1 MDNMAVEHFPN
12 LFTDIIS
19 AGQAIYVPSDDCQD
33 AGKETLSQLVKFK
46 PCDPRKKPYILKVN
60 LKCLLVCPF
69 IFIKLVGTLPNY
81 FCLLFLAF
89 VKKFSSRK
97 PNVYNMDPL
106 SINNER
112 DLFDIIV
119 QEEFT
124 EIWQGEVS
132 VHDEQEYVH
141 RLTDLLKMTNMKG
154 YPILMREFHE
164 ICMSDYA
171 NRQRLW
177 MNTVPDK
184 NCKLTTNAMVTIV
197 TSCLLQGFHS
207 IVIPSVRR
215 IFQSLDSFCSS
226 EEIITRGVHL
236 LHLGIV
242 NTDCELL
249 DLVLNNIK
257 PEDKYG
263 LLHQPSLSTAKIGG
277 KHAAA
282 LPLTMAVWMGNTVAV
297 RRLVEAGAEMSTKDA
312 NGFTVFHFLA
322 ILEQHVPEIVE
333 SMYEELID
341 CIQIWIKMTK
351 KYSFLRSN
359 DEKQALLYAKWL
371 LIREKSDEGYT
382 ALQLAAKF
390 GSVKTFTKLVN
401 TDYVYSFPYFSFGPF
416 SKNLYD
422 VSDIDPFLNW
432 NRWSVSVLE
441 IIGLGPTDKNIE
453 CLNIEPVASLIEE
466 KWEKHR
472 PTIVFWGIIHITFMI
487 VYSYLGFIDLYPH
500 LGTNRQVNAT
510 LDRFEFQPVDYLL
523 LIMTVWYFILSSL
536 CLSALISCSFRL
548 HFTLNQWISSLGIMR
563 VDCMLFFTA
572 SSALYLLLKYLE
584 NDTCVVF
591 LSVSILVG
599 WFLLLL
605 YMRASKQL
613 NFFNVML
620 SHIIRGDA
628 IQFSCIIVLIS
639 VAFSVGSAPI
649 FETYE
654 YSDGKTF
661 FWTFMNFLRLGL
673 GVTDFSKL
681 YDKGIKRDGN
691 DSIVVIYAAFI
702 FAANLV
708 LLNMLIASMTDAY
721 SKLAGR
727 RHLLCSSL
735 TASDCVLLESILP
748 LPILN
753 LTNCVRLHKV
763 IRIHL
768 PHGKTADRHVYLFPA
783 CTSNN

>member
-1 MDNMAVEHFPN
+1 MAVEQYPD
-12 LFTDIIS
+12 LFTDIMS
-19 AGQAIYVPSDDCQD
+19 AGQMIYEPSDDCQD
-33 AGKETLSQLVKFK
+33 AGKETLSQLAKFK
-46 PCDPRKKPYILKVN
+46 PCDPRKNPYILKVN
-60 LKCLLVCPF
+60 FKSILVCPLLL
-69 IFIKLVGTLPNY
+69 IKLVGTLPNY
-81 FCLLFLAF
+81 ICLLFLAF
-89 VKKFSSRK
+89 VKRFLSRK
-97 PNVYNMDPL
+97 PNIHNMDPL
-106 SINNER
+106 SINKER

-124 EIWQGEVS
+124 KIWQGEVA

-141 RLTDLLKMTNMKG
+141 RLTDLLKMTNMEG

-177 MNTVPDK
+177 MNTVPDNNNK
-184 NCKLTTNAMVTIV
+184 WITNAMVTIV

-207 IVIPSVRR
+207 IVIPSVRS
-215 IFQSLDSFCSS
+215 ISQSLDSFCSGD
-226 EEIITRGVHL
+226 EIITRGVQL

-263 LLHQPSLSTAKIGG
+263 LLHQPSLCTTKIGG

-282 LPLTMAVWMGNTVAV
+282 LPLTMAVWMGNTAAV

-341 CIQIWIKMTK
+341 CIKIWIKMTK
-351 KYSFLRSN
+351 KYSFLQSA
-359 DEKQALLYAKWL
+359 DKKQALLYAKWL

-416 SKNLYD
+416 SKILYD
-422 VSDIDPFLNW
+422 VSDIDPFLN
-432 NRWSVSVLE
+432 RRSVSVLE
-441 IIGLGPTDKNIE
+441 IVGLAPTDKNIE

-487 VYSYLGFIDLYPH
+487 LYSYLGFKDLYPY
-500 LGTNRQVNAT
+500 LGPNRQVNTT

-523 LIMTVWYFILSSL
+523 LMMTVWYLILSSL
-536 CLSALISCSFRL
+536 CLSALISFSFHL
-548 HFTLNQWISSLGIMR
+548 HLTLNQLMRSLGILRADFM
-563 VDCMLFFTA
+563 VIFAAT
-572 SSALYLLLKYLE
+572 SVLYLLLKYLE

-591 LSVSILVG
+591 LSVSILAG
-599 WFLLLL
+599 WFLMLL
-605 YMRASKQL
+605 YMRVLKRL
-613 NFFNVML
+613 MFFNVML
-620 SHIIRGDA
+620 SYIVRGDA
-628 IQFSCIIVLIS
+628 AQFAWIIILLS
-639 VAFSVGSAPI
+639 VAFAVSSAPI
-649 FETYE
+649 FNTLE
-654 YSDGKTF
+654 YSDQKKF
-661 FWTFMNFLRLGL
+661 LWTFMNFMRLGL
-673 GVTDFSKL
+673 GVTDFSEL
-681 YDKGIKRDGN
+681 YDEGIKHGGN
-691 DSIVVIYAAFI
+691 DFILAIYAVFI

-721 SKLAGR
+721 SKLTGR

-735 TASDCVLLESILP
+735 TAGDCVLLESILP

-768 PHGKTADRHVYLFPA
+768 PQGKTADRHVYLFPA

>member
-1 MDNMAVEHFPN
+1 MDEMAVEQYPD
-12 LFTDIIS
+12 LFTDIMS
-19 AGQAIYVPSDDCQD
+19 AGQMIYEPSDDCQD
-33 AGKETLSQLVKFK
+33 AGKETLSQLAKFK

-60 LKCLLVCPF
+60 FKSLLACPLLL
-69 IFIKLVGTLPNY
+69 IKLVGTLPNY

-97 PNVYNMDPL
+97 PNVHNMDPL

-112 DLFDIIV
+112 DLYDIIV

-124 EIWQGEVS
+124 EIWQGEVA
-132 VHDEQEYVH
+132 VQDEHKYVN
-141 RLTDLLKMTNMKG
+141 RLTDLLTMTNMEG
-154 YPILMREFHE
+154 YPLLMREFHE

-184 NCKLTTNAMVTIV
+184 NCKWITNAMVTIV

-207 IVIPSVRR
+207 IVIPSVRS
-215 IFQSLDSFCSS
+215 IFQSLDSICSS
-226 EEIITRGVHL
+226 DEIITGGVQL

-263 LLHQPSLSTAKIGG
+263 LLHQPSLSTTKIGG

-282 LPLTMAVWMGNTVAV
+282 LPLTMAVWMGNTAAV
-297 RRLVEAGAEMSTKDA
+297 RRLVEAGTEMSTKDA

-341 CIQIWIKMTK
+341 CIRIWIKMTK
-351 KYSFLRSN
+351 KFSFLQSA

-416 SKNLYD
+416 SKILYD
-422 VSDIDPFLNW
+422 VSDIDPFLN
-432 NRWSVSVLE
+432 RSSVSVLE

-466 KWEKHR
+466 KWEKHK
-472 PTIVFWGIIHITFMI
+472 PTIVFWGVIHITFMI
-487 VYSYLGFIDLYPH
+487 LYSYLGFKDLYPY
-500 LGTNRQVNAT
+500 LGINRQVNTT
-510 LDRFEFQPVDYLL
+510 LDKFEFQPVDYFL
-523 LIMTVWYFILSSL
+523 LIITVWYFILSSV

-548 HFTLNQWISSLGIMR
+548 HFTLNQWMKSLGILR
-563 VDCMLFFTA
+563 VDCMVFFTA

-584 NDTCVVF
+584 NDTCVLF

-605 YMRASKQL
+605 YMRASKRL

-620 SHIIRGDA
+620 SHIVRGDA
-628 IQFSCIIVLIS
+628 IQFGLIIVLIS
-639 VAFSVGSAPI
+639 VAFSVASAPI
-649 FETYE
+649 FSTYE

-661 FWTFMNFLRLGL
+661 FWTFINFLRLGL

-681 YDKGIKRDGN
+681 YEEGMKINGDDTI
-691 DSIVVIYAAFI
+691 IIIYAAFI

-735 TASDCVLLESILP
+735 TASDCVLMEWIIP

-753 LTNCVRLHKV
+753 LANCVRLHKV